1 MGLPLWKHAHLLRR
15 FSEPT
20 CSGGYAVS
28 TYTDMYIMANI
39 QTPSRTTSTAGDG
52 DYPWQVI
59 KVFTET
65 QINTADDRTG
75 TPADWIWFQ
84 DKWFECRTSR
94 HSNDTFLHHWT
105 AEFVEIASQPPGPL
119 YFYTCGTT
127 LIVNGMESNAWV
139 EDTSLYLLDT
149 ADLDVS
155 TDGSTLSL
163 TGAEITEEEWA
174 ALEFLD

>member
-28 TYTDMYIMANI
+28 TYEDMYIMANI

-52 DYPWQVI
+52 DYPYQTI
-59 KVFTET
+59 KVFTES

-105 AEFVEIASQPPGPL
+105 AEFVECATQADAPNEDDETEEAASDS
-119 YFYTCGTT
+119 TSEDEDETT
-127 LIVNGMESNAWV
+127 DSTDEETSA
-139 EDTSLYLLDT
+139 DTSDT
-149 ADLDVS
+149 EDEA
-155 TDGSTLSL
+155 
-163 TGAEITEEEWA
+163 
-174 ALEFLD
+174 